1 MRRHFGFYLSFM
13 VVLFLL
19 SACSGTPVKYY
30 ASDACLVKRGETTKK
45 DIMALFGQPNS
56 VETRPDGSEC
66 WYYSNVKKDLMG
78 KIPYLGEKL
87 SKKEIETIKIEFTGE
102 VVSNCYYTVKEDVR

>member
-13 VVLFLL
+13 IVLFLL
-19 SACSGTPVKYY
+19 LACSGPSVKYY
-30 ASDACLVKRGETTKK
+30 ASDACLVKKGETTKK
-45 DIMALFGQPNS
+45 DIMALFGRPSS
-56 VETRPDGSEC
+56 VENRPDGSEC
-66 WYYSNVKKDLMG
+66 WYYNNEKKDLMG

-87 SKKEIETIKIEFTGE
+87 SKKEIETIKIEFAGE